1 VKRQFIVLLSAISAL
16 LILAGCGDGFGGKRF
31 HYRTPQEAWKA
42 CNRGVATRHTFF
54 VGEKFCYQKP
64 ILYREKIDKKDQ
76 YISLV
81 LIDNNDFSE
90 RYVLDRYYYGELD
103 RDFVYELQLLDY
115 PDPLDPPARRR

>member
-1 VKRQFIVLLSAISAL
+1 MAIDLEENVFITGLHRKPGKHVT
-16 LILAGCGDGFGGKRF
+16 GG
-31 HYRTPQEAWKA
+31 YYASYI
-42 CNRGVATRHTFF
+42 F

-64 ILYREKIDKKDQ
+64 ILNREKIDKKDQ

-81 LIDNNDFSE
+81 LIGSNCFSE
-90 RYVLDRYYYGELD
+90 RCVLDRYCYGELD